1 MRKISSAER
10 LPFERSS
17 AAWSHPGAAQPNEI
31 PVSRF
36 SLASSRWDKS
46 SNAIYPANILR
57 GIRRDEIGIV
67 GFEPL
72 EFVQQAVEL
81 FVGNLRS
88 VEDVVTL
95 LVMANQPAQLADALC
110 GIGFSHRFRARYRFA
125 GLKGARHN
133 PCRGP
138 FQCLHQYGAALS
150 GPPGG
155 TLEHI
160 VRLTAEQDEPHQ
172 SD

>member
-1 MRKISSAER
+1 
-10 LPFERSS
+10 
-17 AAWSHPGAAQPNEI
+17 
-31 PVSRF
+31 
-36 SLASSRWDKS
+36 
-46 SNAIYPANILR
+46 
-57 GIRRDEIGIV
+57 
-67 GFEPL
+67 
-72 EFVQQAVEL
+72 FVQQAVEL

-110 GIGFSHRFRARYRFA
+110 GIGFSHRFRARHRFA
-125 GLKGARHN
+125 GLKGPRHN
-133 PCRGP
+133 PCRVALPVSSPGW
-138 FQCLHQYGAALS
+138 AALS